1 MFESVATIPNVIL
14 WLTNDSFSSS
24 TISRMK
30 IRLLYEHVDTPMGG
44 LNTFFRNFHEFASK
58 DSRVELVNDG
68 EVPDVVLTSGSMRS
82 PSDILKNHQI
92 LNVACGRS
100 LQSPIGWLTK
110 NRSARVVFRVDGL
123 KQIYAGTSNVKAAD
137 DRLINNIKNADA
149 VVCQSEYSRRC
160 FVDKGVSLPKNTKVI
175 FNGANTFGHIAD
187 PTLLS
192 DSQTLRLVSSSWSM
206 NDNKGF
212 STIAEFSCSQQV
224 EVNHVGRW
232 PKNTDPKHV
241 KLLGERHYREI
252 PSILKNCHYLLF
264 PSRNEACP
272 NTVVEALSAGVPVMY
287 HPSGGTIELCADDS
301 YGIKLPEES
310 LQNENLEHFISQAR
324 DNYTDLAKRLAKYSS
339 KFGFRDCY
347 DKYIGFLGLCCDSVS
362 PNSK

>member
-1 MFESVATIPNVIL
+1 MLVIVQL
-14 WLTNDSFSSS
+14 DNF
-24 TISRMK
+24 IEMK
-30 IRLLYEHVDTPMGG
+30 IHLLYEHVDAPMGG

-58 DSRVELVNDG
+58 DSRVRLVNDG

-82 PSDILKNHQI
+82 PSDILKNYQI

-123 KQIYAGTSNVKAAD
+123 KQIYAGKSNVKAAD

-149 VVCQSEYSRRC
+149 VVCQSEYSRKC
-160 FVDKGVSLPKNTKVI
+160 FADKGVSLPTNTKLI

-212 STIAEFSCSQQV
+212 STIADFSCSRQV
-224 EVNHVGRW
+224 EINHVGRW

-252 PSILKNCHYLLF
+252 PRILTNCHYLLF
-264 PSRNEACP
+264 PSKNEACP
-272 NTVVEALSAGVPVMY
+272 NTVVEALGTGVPVIY
-287 HPSGGTIELCADDS
+287 HPSGGTIELCEGDS
-301 YGIKLPEES
+301 YGIRLPEES

-324 DNYTDLAKRLAKYSS
+324 DNHRDLAKRLAKHCS
-339 KFGFRDCY
+339 KFGFQDCY
-347 DKYIGFLGLCCDSVS
+347 DKYISFFELCCDSIS
-362 PNSK
+362 PSSK

>member
-1 MFESVATIPNVIL
+1 
-14 WLTNDSFSSS
+14 
-24 TISRMK
+24 MK
-30 IRLLYEHVDTPMGG
+30 IRLLYEHQDSPMGG

-123 KQIYAGTSNVKAAD
+123 KQIYTGKSNVKAAD
-137 DRLINNIKNADA
+137 DRLINNIRNADA
-149 VVCQSEYSRRC
+149 VVCQSEYSRMC
-160 FVDKGVSLPKNTKVI
+160 FIDKGVSLPTNTKVI
-175 FNGANTFGHIAD
+175 FNGADTFGHIAE
-187 PTLLS
+187 PTHLS

-224 EVNHVGRW
+224 EIIHVGRW

-252 PSILKNCHYLLF
+252 PRILTNCHYLLF

-287 HPSGGTIELCADDS
+287 HPSGGTIELCAGDS
-301 YGIKLPEES
+301 YGIRLPEES
-310 LQNENLEHFISQAR
+310 LQNENLEHFISKAR
-324 DNYTDLAKRLAKYSS
+324 DNYTDLANRLAKDSS
-339 KFGFRDCY
+339 KFGFQDCY
-347 DKYIGFLGLCCDSVS
+347 DKYIGFFGLCCDSVS
-362 PNSK
+362 SSLK